1 MLTDSIEIDGRLSYI
16 DIADDSETAITLGAR
31 YYVNTNFS
39 VGTSYTTIDDLDY
52 ISLTARYSF
61 WSQAVKWAHLLVRF
75 LVFT

>member
-1 MLTDSIEIDGRLSYI
+1 MSDDENGYGLSVGVRSMLTDSIEIDGRLSYI

-39 VGTSYTTIDDLDY
+39 LGTRYTTREDLDY

-61 WSQAVKWAHLLVRF
+61 
-75 LVFT
+75 